1 MKKLNILFGFLLGLG
16 LLLGSCT
23 GDLDQMPVTETTS
36 NDVYS
41 QPENYKKVLAK
52 IYASY
57 VLAGQG
63 QGGDNGDLTT
73 INGQD
78 FSRGYF
84 NLQEAATDEVAN
96 TWLSGNNLVDLTYIN
111 WSSKDSWVS
120 DSYYWLFFNITLC
133 NEFLRNCSDGAIANF
148 SPTEQSEI
156 RAYRSEA
163 LSLIHISE
171 PTRPY

>member
-111 WSSKDSWVS
+111 SVS
-120 DSYYWLFFNITLC
+120 YTHLTL
-133 NEFLRNCSDGAIANF
+133 
-148 SPTEQSEI
+148 PT
-156 RAYRSEA
+156 
-163 LSLIHISE
+163 
-171 PTRPY
+171 TF

>member
-1 MKKLNILFGFLLGLG
+1 MGIG
-16 LLLGSCT
+16 LLLCACT
-23 GDLDQMPVTETTS
+23 DDLDQMPVTETTS

-41 QPENYKKVLAK
+41 EAANYKMVLAK

-96 TWLSGNNLVDLTYIN
+96 TWLSGNNLVDLT
-111 WSSKDSWVS
+111 
-120 DSYYWLFFNITLC
+120 
-133 NEFLRNCSDGAIANF
+133 
-148 SPTEQSEI
+148 
-156 RAYRSEA
+156 
-163 LSLIHISE
+163 
-171 PTRPY
+171 

>member
-1 MKKLNILFGFLLGLG
+1 MIGFGLLFG
-16 LLLGSCT
+16 SCVD
-23 GDLDQMPVTETTS
+23 DLEQMPVTETTS
-36 NDVYS
+36 DEVYS
-41 QPENYKKVLAK
+41 QAENYKKVLAK

-63 QGGDNGDLTT
+63 QGGANGDLST

-111 WSSKDSWVS
+111 WSSK
-120 DSYYWLFFNITLC
+120 TLGYPTLIIGYTSTLHSAMNSFVTVRMRLC
-133 NEFLRNCSDGAIANF
+133 RILRHQNKKKYVDIVQKSV
-148 SPTEQSEI
+148 
-156 RAYRSEA
+156 
-163 LSLIHISE
+163 L
-171 PTRPY
+171 

>member
-1 MKKLNILFGFLLGLG
+1 MVGFG
-16 LLLGSCT
+16 LLLSSCT
-23 GDLDQMPVTETTS
+23 DDLDQMPVTETTS
-36 NDVYS
+36 QDVYS
-41 QPENYKKVLAK
+41 NPENYKKVLAK

-96 TWLSGNNLVDLTYIN
+96 TWLSGY
-111 WSSKDSWVS
+111 
-120 DSYYWLFFNITLC
+120 
-133 NEFLRNCSDGAIANF
+133 
-148 SPTEQSEI
+148 
-156 RAYRSEA
+156 
-163 LSLIHISE
+163 
-171 PTRPY
+171 